1 MEERRFVMAAIDTV
15 YNYYLTTYGKT
26 NTSSRYESHKKSELR
41 DIYNRIV
48 KTNKEEPLYKI
59 NMNDDAEKFV
69 IDLKEEARSAKNIT
83 SALLGDGKG
92 IEGVFNQKI
101 ATSSQEDKVSVEY
114 VSDNNTAEAAPFEL
128 GVKRLATPQVTM
140 GNFLKSSGRSFEVG
154 NFSFDMDTP
163 QNSYEFQFETDGSET
178 NLDIQKKIARLMNR
192 SEIGIK
198 ADVVSRGDGTS
209 ALKITSKQTG
219 LAGGEDFLF
228 KIQSGSSWNEVHALG
243 IDRITEPAGSA
254 IFTLNGKEHKALS
267 NDFTINN
274 AFEISLSGVTKE
286 DNPVKI
292 GFKANVDSVGD
303 SVERLT
309 NAYNSFLKLG
319 KKYSETNGYNRLSNE
334 ITGIWHTMGEKL
346 TGNGIEEEADGTLTV
361 NRDKLGER
369 ITGEN
374 KEETFQ
380 SLNSF
385 RNAVS
390 MEAEKVSVN
399 PMKYVD
405 KLVVEYKNPG
415 RTFAAPYAS
424 SLYAGL
430 MINEGL

>member
-1 MEERRFVMAAIDTV
+1 MAAIDTV

-41 DIYNRIV
+41 DVYNRIV
-48 KTNKEEPLYKI
+48 KSNKEEPLYKI

-69 IDLKEEARSAKNIT
+69 IDLKEEARNAKNIT

-92 IEGVFNQKI
+92 IEGVLDQKI

-114 VSDNNTAEAAPFEL
+114 VADNNTAEADSFEI
-128 GVKRLATPQVTM
+128 GVKKLATPQVTM

-192 SEIGIK
+192 SEIGIN
-198 ADVVSRGDGTS
+198 ADVISKGDGTS

-274 AFEISLSGVTKE
+274 AFEISLSGITKG

-292 GFKANVDSVGD
+292 GFKANVDSLGD

-319 KKYSETNGYNRLSNE
+319 KRYSATNGYNRLSNE
-334 ITGIWHTMGEKL
+334 VTGIWHTMGEKL
-346 TGNGIEEEADGTLTV
+346 TVAGIEEKEDGTLTV

-369 ITGEN
+369 ITGEG

-380 SLNSF
+380 RLNSF